1 MVGGGSSD
9 TSEYI
14 RVGVR
19 WNDNPSGATHIP
31 FEAILRPFISLV
43 PGIVRRA
50 VPSAALA
57 ALSVLGV
64 HSARAQ
70 STTSLLTDAA
80 VLPRHALGV
89 RVLSSWS
96 RFDELLG
103 DGGTRNLAAGFTTD
117 SLSGSQIA
125 QLARTEQLVQTLTGF
140 PTLHLT
146 AGSLVAAANARVVT
160 APLFLEYGLTRRVSF
175 GSVVPL
181 VETRTTL
188 GARLNPHVG
197 SANVGANPSIAANAW
212 TNNAVLVTSFRDAA
226 SALQARL
233 TSCQANPSSPDCA
246 GLLSQQTAAQA
257 LVASTGTFADALAEL
272 YGTSD
277 VNHGTYFVPISGSA
291 AQQAID
297 ARINNLRAAY
307 QSFGGTVSAGTVRAA
322 GGPAAQNDLNQLLA
336 LAGYDSIQSPDHAS
350 IGDISI
356 GATYQ
361 LVNTYP
367 DDTTRAAAHPFR
379 VALNGTFRLG
389 TGQPAN
395 RNRLFDNPTGV
406 GLPGVILGAAIDARL
421 SRRLSG
427 SVIGSYTANFGSLP
441 VSRVANSGDAAFPL
455 TFQSGGTYT
464 PGNVVALAIV
474 PRIRLSGFFSLDG
487 HYALAHTAADRY
499 ELPAIAVAPQAP
511 DAIVQSAAVAPWGRA
526 AATAQQVGFGF
537 SYSTIVSPLPS
548 RGAIPFEASFRHLE
562 TLSASGGPVPKTVQ
576 DQVQLR
582 VFFR

>member
-31 FEAILRPFISLV
+31 FEAILRPFISLGRII
-43 PGIVRRA
+43 PRRGLA
-50 VPSAALA
+50 CAALLALTA
-57 ALSVLGV
+57 AG
-64 HSARAQ
+64 ARAQ
-70 STTSLLTDAA
+70 TTTSLLTDASL
-80 VLPRHALGV
+80 LPRHRLGV
-89 RVLSSWS
+89 RVLASWS

-103 DGGTRNLAAGFTTD
+103 DGGTRNLAAGFATD
-117 SLSGSQIA
+117 SLSGLQIA

-140 PTLHLT
+140 PSLHLT

-160 APLFLEYGLTRRVSF
+160 APLILEYGLTRRLSF
-175 GSVVPL
+175 GVVVPL

-188 GARLNPHVG
+188 GARLNPHPG

-212 TNNAVLVTSFRDAA
+212 TSNAALVTSFRDAA
-226 SALQARL
+226 SALQSRL
-233 TSCQANPSSPDCA
+233 TSCQANPSTPDCGA
-246 GLLSQQTAAQA
+246 LLAQQGTAQS
-257 LVASTGTFADALAEL
+257 LIASTGTFADALEAL
-272 YGTSD
+272 YGTGEA
-277 VNHGTYFVPISGSA
+277 NHGTYFVPLATSA

-307 QSFGGTVSAGTVRAA
+307 QSFGGGVSAETVRAA

-367 DDTTRAAAHPFR
+367 EDTTRATAHPFR
-379 VALNGTFRLG
+379 IALNGTFRIG

-406 GLPGVILGAAIDARL
+406 GLPGAIVGAAIDTRL
-421 SRRLSG
+421 SRRIYG
-427 SVIGSYTANFGSLP
+427 SLVGSYTANFGSLD
-441 VSRVANSGDAAFPL
+441 VSRVPNAGDAALPL
-455 TFQSGGTYT
+455 TLPSGGTYT
-464 PGNVVALAIV
+464 PGNVLALALIPHV
-474 PRIRLSGFFSLDG
+474 RLSGFFSLDG
-487 HYALAHTAADRY
+487 QYALVHTAADRY
-499 ELPAIAVAPQAP
+499 DAPPSAPEPTPIDALVQAVANAP
-511 DAIVQSAAVAPWGRA
+511 YGRA

-537 SYSTIVSPLPS
+537 SYSTLVSPLRS

-562 TLSASGGPVPKTVQ
+562 TLSASGGPVAKTVQ
-576 DQVQLR
+576 DQLQLR